1 MTRHIKF
8 DQLCDFISWTC
19 NSKEK
24 KKLLFPTILTIKIF
38 QRLTETFEKLGCIVC
53 DIADITVGSVPSKVG
68 SRPHSEV
75 KVEFGGISAKNNY
88 DAGV

>member
-1 MTRHIKF
+1 MVAN
-8 DQLCDFISWTC
+8 CTC
-19 NSKEK
+19 LDPIENGDLGSKVNV
-24 KKLLFPTILTIKIF
+24 T
-38 QRLTETFEKLGCIVC
+38 
-53 DIADITVGSVPSKVG
+53 VPSKVG